1 MKLASVVTVSEES
14 LQPSSAIMSNKPT
27 PATRR
32 NITDKGTSMECG
44 RRCATLRRSL
54 LAAVLLPALAGCAS
68 TKEVQTTT
76 TMSATELTTT
86 LAPTTTLAA
95 TTTSA
100 VTTTIMTATTVISAS
115 TTESASKPQPTLVV
129 SQTAGLDPKGTLV
142 TVRGTGFDITKGV
155 YVFVCN
161 QVKWDA
167 NRRCVGGVNLDGSSP
182 LSQWISSNPPAYAK
196 GLTIPYKLNGSFV
209 VPLLVRAVDE
219 TTKLIDCSIEQCGV
233 VAFADHTRRDD
244 RSQDVF
250 VSISF
255 TPKP

>member
-1 MKLASVVTVSEES
+1 MG
-14 LQPSSAIMSNKPT
+14 N
-27 PATRR
+27 
-32 NITDKGTSMECG
+32 G

-54 LAAVLLPALAGCAS
+54 LVAVLLPALAGCAS
-68 TKEVQTTT
+68 TKEAQTTT

-86 LAPTTTLAA
+86 LVPTTTLAA
-95 TTTSA
+95 GTTSA
-100 VTTTIMTATTVISAS
+100 VTTTIVTATTVVSATSTTVISAS

-129 SQTAGLDPKGTLV
+129 SQTTGLDPKGTLV

-196 GLTIPYKLNGSFV
+196 GLTIPFKPNGSFV
-209 VPLLVRAVDE
+209 VPLLLRAVDE
-219 TTKLIDCSIEQCGV
+219 STKLIDCSVEQCGV

-255 TPKP
+255 TAKP

>member
-1 MKLASVVTVSEES
+1 
-14 LQPSSAIMSNKPT
+14 MSNKPT

-32 NITDKGTSMECG
+32 NITNKGTSMECG

-95 TTTSA
+95 TTVVSATS
-100 VTTTIMTATTVISAS
+100 TTVISTS

-129 SQTAGLDPKGTLV
+129 SQTSGLDPKGTLV

-155 YVFVCN
+155 YITVCD
-161 QVKWDA
+161 QAAWTA
-167 NRRCVGGVNLDGSSP
+167 ARRCVGGVNLDGSSP
-182 LSQWISSNPPAYAK
+182 LSQWISSNAPAYAK
-196 GLTIPYKLNGSFV
+196 GLTIPYKPNGSFV
-209 VPLLVRAVDE
+209 VPLLVRAEDE
-219 TTKLIDCSIEQCGV
+219 ATNLIDCSLEQCGV

-255 TPKP
+255 IPKP

>member
-1 MKLASVVTVSEES
+1 
-14 LQPSSAIMSNKPT
+14 
-27 PATRR
+27 
-32 NITDKGTSMECG
+32 MECG

-115 TTESASKPQPTLVV
+115 TTVIPTSTTESASKPQPALVV

>member
-1 MKLASVVTVSEES
+1 
-14 LQPSSAIMSNKPT
+14 
-27 PATRR
+27 
-32 NITDKGTSMECG
+32 MECG

-86 LAPTTTLAA
+86 LAPTTTFAA
-95 TTTSA
+95 STTSA
-100 VTTTIMTATTVISAS
+100 VTTTIMTATTVVLATSTTVISTS

-129 SQTAGLDPKGTLV
+129 SQTSGLDPKGTLV
-142 TVRGTGFDITKGV
+142 TISGTGFDITKGV

-196 GLTIPYKLNGSFV
+196 GLTIPYMPNGSFV